1 VDVDG
6 TDIEKMYSPACAEV
20 NVPIDEDIQQDFK
33 LSLSDFG
40 NISGTVTVS
49 SNDGVIDPE
58 DPPAVYITF
67 YTNIDGCG
75 YVEVVTHP
83 VYPDSGRALTFSVD
97 LPFGSYDVVASAED
111 FIPDTGPAVLDLS
124 DKDETVDLNI
134 TEQPGI

>member
-1 VDVDG
+1 MLQFEGQRRQG
-6 TDIEKMYSPACAEV
+6 TGRA
-20 NVPIDEDIQQDFK
+20 
-33 LSLSDFG
+33 
-40 NISGTVTVS
+40 VS
-49 SNDGVIDPE
+49 WVL
-58 DPPAVYITF
+58 A
-67 YTNIDGCG
+67 
-75 YVEVVTHP
+75 VEVVTHP

>member
-1 VDVDG
+1 VTNFVSKR
-6 TDIEKMYSPACAEV
+6 ENNC
-20 NVPIDEDIQQDFK
+20 K

-111 FIPDTGPAVLDLS
+111 FIPDTGQITLNTSTDTEVVA
-124 DKDETVDLNI
+124 LNI
-134 TEQPGI
+134 NEQPGI